1 MSEVLVWLQ
10 KIDGLNSLNL
20 TFWLGAWEFLF
31 KWLISFAQ
39 EHIEKKM
46 KKENL
51 IACALTETEDHIN
64 SFQVHSMSSENLWKT
79 LVFDI
84 FWWLNRNRIL
94 AWNGLTVDL
103 QVLMFIIQ
111 KQSSFQRLRRP
122 ESRFQRPDPS
132 VQIPASRVQR
142 PESRVQRPASRVQ
155 HPGSSVQSPASR
167 VQSLAS
173 RVQHP
178 ASRVQRPESRVQHPT
193 FASRV
198 QEFRYA
204 HSLQV

>member
-64 SFQVHSMSSENLWKT
+64 SFHVHSMSSENLWKT

-84 FWWLNRNRIL
+84 FWWLNRNRTL
-94 AWNGLTVDL
+94 AWNGLTLDL

-142 PESRVQRPASRVQ
+142 PA
-155 HPGSSVQSPASR
+155 SSVQSPASR

>member
-64 SFQVHSMSSENLWKT
+64 SFQVEVHSPCHLRTSENLWF
-79 LVFDI
+79 V
-84 FWWLNRNRIL
+84 
-94 AWNGLTVDL
+94 
-103 QVLMFIIQ
+103 MF
-111 KQSSFQRLRRP
+111 LG
-122 ESRFQRPDPS
+122 D
-132 VQIPASRVQR
+132 
-142 PESRVQRPASRVQ
+142 
-155 HPGSSVQSPASR
+155 
-167 VQSLAS
+167 
-173 RVQHP
+173 
-178 ASRVQRPESRVQHPT
+178 
-193 FASRV
+193 
-198 QEFRYA
+198 
-204 HSLQV
+204 